1 MPDPAHGFPVL
12 VFGGSS
18 QIGHF
23 LLPRLLAR
31 GASVTA
37 LSRHARASQPGLRWL
52 QGGLPDALPRELPH
66 PRAIVSFGPLMP
78 FAEWLARADF
88 GSEPPRVVAT
98 SSMSAETKRDSDV
111 PAERAIARLLH
122 DGEQAL
128 AAACARHGAPWTV
141 LRPTLVYG
149 AGLDK
154 SLSPIARRAWRTR
167 VFPLPA
173 GRGMR
178 QPVHAD
184 DIALAVLAALDRP
197 ASAGHILPIGG
208 GERLPADEMFARVRQ
223 TLPHAN
229 LPLQLPAWLLRAG
242 QRFAPAK
249 LRGPLQRL
257 DADLVADNGE
267 LERLLGVAPRA
278 FQPTAEMW
286 FPAKQ

>member
-1 MPDPAHGFPVL
+1 MTVL

-31 GASVTA
+31 GVAVTA
-37 LSRHARASQPGLRWL
+37 LSRHACAPQPGLRWL
-52 QGGLPDALPRELPH
+52 HGSLPDAVPGDLPAPT
-66 PRAIVSFGPLMP
+66 AILSFGPLGP
-78 FAEWLARADF
+78 FAAWLARADF
-88 GSEPPRVVAT
+88 GSEPPRVIAT
-98 SSMSAETKRDSDV
+98 SSMSAETKFDSAQ
-111 PAERAIARLLH
+111 PAERAIAQQLR
-122 DGEQAL
+122 DGERAL
-128 AAACARHGAPWTV
+128 ATACARHGAPWTV

-173 GRGMR
+173 GRGLR

-184 DIALAVLAALDRP
+184 DIALAVLAALDCP
-197 ASAGHILPIGG
+197 ASAGRILPIGG
-208 GERLPADEMFARVRQ
+208 GERLSARAMFARVRN

-229 LPLQLPAWLLRAG
+229 LPLPLPRWLLHAG
-242 QRFAPAK
+242 QRLAPAK
-249 LRGPLQRL
+249 LRGPLARL

-267 LERLLGVAPRA
+267 LERLLGIRPRA

-286 FPAKQ
+286 FPAKE

>member
-1 MPDPAHGFPVL
+1 MTVL

-31 GASVTA
+31 GAAVTA
-37 LSRHARASQPGLRWL
+37 VSRHARASQAGLRWL
-52 QGGLPDALPRELPH
+52 QGSLPDAVPGELPM
-66 PRAIVSFGPLMP
+66 PSAIVSFGPLGP
-78 FAEWLARADF
+78 FADWLARADF

-98 SSMSAETKRDSDV
+98 SSMSAETKRDSAM
-111 PAERAIARLLH
+111 PAERAVAQQLR

-141 LRPTLVYG
+141 LRPTLIYG

-167 VFPLPA
+167 IFPLPA
-173 GRGMR
+173 GRGLR

-184 DIALAVLAALDRP
+184 DIALAVLAALDNP
-197 ASAGHILPIGG
+197 ASAGRILPIGG
-208 GERLPADEMFARVRQ
+208 GERLSARDMFARVRQ

-229 LPLQLPAWLLRAG
+229 LPLPLPAWLLHAG
-242 QRFAPAK
+242 QRVAPPK

-257 DADLVADNGE
+257 DADLVADNDE
-267 LERLLGVAPRA
+267 LERLLGIRPRP
-278 FQPTAEMW
+278 FQVKAEMW
-286 FPAKQ
+286 FPVRE

>member
-1 MPDPAHGFPVL
+1 MTVL

-23 LLPRLLAR
+23 LLPRLLAH
-31 GASVTA
+31 GATVTA
-37 LSRHARASQPGLRWL
+37 LSRHARTSQTGLRWL
-52 QGGLPDALPRELPH
+52 QGSLPDALPRELPR
-66 PRAIVSFGPLMP
+66 PAAIISFGPLGP
-78 FAEWLARADF
+78 FAQWLARTDF
-88 GSEPPRVVAT
+88 GSEPPRVIAT
-98 SSMSAETKRDSDV
+98 SSMSAETKRDSAM
-111 PAERAIARLLH
+111 PAERALAQQLR

-141 LRPTLVYG
+141 LRPTLIYG

-173 GRGMR
+173 GRGLR

-184 DIALAVLAALDRP
+184 DIALAVLAALACP
-197 ASAGHILPIGG
+197 ASAGRILPIGG
-208 GERLPADEMFARVRQ
+208 GERLTAHEMFARVRN

-229 LPLQLPAWLLRAG
+229 LLLPLPSWLLHAG

-249 LRGPLQRL
+249 LRGPLARL
-257 DADLVADNGE
+257 DADLIADNGE
-267 LERLLGVAPRA
+267 LERLLGVTPRA
-278 FQPTAEMW
+278 FRPEAEMW
-286 FPAKQ
+286 FPVKR

>member
-1 MPDPAHGFPVL
+1 MPVL

-18 QIGHF
+18 QIGRF

-31 GASVTA
+31 GAVVTA
-37 LSRHARASQPGLRWL
+37 VSRRARAPQPGLRWL
-52 QGGLPDALPRELPH
+52 QGSLPNALPRDLPH
-66 PRAIVSFGPLMP
+66 PSAIVSFGPLLP
-78 FAEWLARADF
+78 FAEWLSRADF

-98 SSMSAETKRDSDV
+98 SSMSAETKRDSGV
-111 PAERAIARLLH
+111 PAERAIAKLLQ

-128 AAACARHGAPWTV
+128 AGACARHGAPWTV
-141 LRPTLVYG
+141 LRPTLIYG

-173 GRGMR
+173 GRGLR

-184 DIALAVLAALDRP
+184 DLALAVLAALETP
-197 ASAGHILPIGG
+197 ASAGRILSIGG
-208 GERLPADEMFARVRQ
+208 GERFTACEMFARVRR

-229 LPLQLPAWLLRAG
+229 LPLPLPAWLLHAG

-249 LRGPLQRL
+249 WRGPLARL
-257 DADLVADNGE
+257 DMDLVADNGE
-267 LERLLGVAPRA
+267 IERLLDVAPRA
-278 FQPTAEMW
+278 FQPTADMW
-286 FPAKQ
+286 FPARE

>member
-1 MPDPAHGFPVL
+1 MTVL

-18 QIGHF
+18 QIGRF

-31 GASVTA
+31 GAAAMAV
-37 LSRHARASQPGLRWL
+37 SRRTHASQPGLRWL
-52 QGGLPDALPRELPH
+52 QGSLPDALPAELPH
-66 PRAIVSFGPLMP
+66 PAAIVSFGPIGP
-78 FAEWLARADF
+78 FAQWLARADF
-88 GSEPPRVVAT
+88 GSEPPRVIAT
-98 SSMSAETKRDSDV
+98 SSMSAETKRESAM
-111 PAERAIARLLH
+111 PAERAVAQQLR

-141 LRPTLVYG
+141 LRPTLIYG

-173 GRGMR
+173 GRGLR

-184 DIALAVLAALDRP
+184 DIALAVLAALDCP
-197 ASAGHILPIGG
+197 ASAGRILSIGG
-208 GERLPADEMFARVRQ
+208 GERLTAGEMFARVRR

-229 LPLQLPAWLLRAG
+229 LPLPLPAWLLHAG
-242 QRFAPAK
+242 QRLAPAK
-249 LRGPLQRL
+249 LRGPLARL
-257 DADLVADNGE
+257 DADLIADNDE
-267 LERLLGVAPRA
+267 LERLLGVTPRG

-286 FPAKQ
+286 FPERV

>member
-1 MPDPAHGFPVL
+1 MTVL

-31 GASVTA
+31 GATVTA
-37 LSRHARASQPGLRWL
+37 LSRHAHASRPGLRWL
-52 QGGLPDALPRELPH
+52 QGSLPDALPAELPH
-66 PRAIVSFGPLMP
+66 PAAIVCFGPIGQ
-78 FAEWLARADF
+78 FADWLARADF
-88 GSEPPRVVAT
+88 GSEPPRVIAT
-98 SSMSAETKRDSDV
+98 SSMSAETKRDSAV
-111 PAERAIARLLH
+111 PAERVLAQQLR

-128 AAACARHGAPWTV
+128 AAACARHGSPWTV

-173 GRGMR
+173 GHGLR

-184 DIALAVLAALDRP
+184 DIALAVLAALDCP

-208 GERLPADEMFARVRQ
+208 GERLSAGEMFARVRR

-229 LPLQLPAWLLRAG
+229 LPLYLPSWLLHAG
-242 QRFAPAK
+242 QRLAPAK
-249 LRGPLQRL
+249 LRGPLARL
-257 DADLVADNGE
+257 DVDLIADNSE
-267 LERLLGVAPRA
+267 LERLLGITPRA
-278 FQPTAEMW
+278 FRPEAEMW
-286 FPAKQ
+286 FPVKG

>member
-1 MPDPAHGFPVL
+1 MTVL

-31 GASVTA
+31 GATVTA
-37 LSRHARASQPGLRWL
+37 LSRHARTSQAGLRWV
-52 QGGLPDALPRELPH
+52 QGSLPDALPAELPH
-66 PRAIVSFGPLMP
+66 PAAIVSFGPLGP
-78 FAEWLARADF
+78 FAQWLARTGF
-88 GSEPPRVVAT
+88 GSEPPRVIAT
-98 SSMSAETKRDSDV
+98 SSMSAETKRDSAMPV
-111 PAERAIARLLH
+111 ERALAQQLR

-141 LRPTLVYG
+141 LRPTLIYG
-149 AGLDK
+149 AGLDN

-173 GRGMR
+173 GRGLR

-184 DIALAVLAALDRP
+184 DIALAVLAALDCP
-197 ASAGHILPIGG
+197 ASAGRILPIGG
-208 GERLPADEMFARVRQ
+208 GERLSAHDMFVRVRQ

-229 LPLQLPAWLLRAG
+229 LPLPLPAWLLHAG
-242 QRFAPAK
+242 QRIAPAK
-249 LRGPLQRL
+249 LRGPLARL

-267 LERLLGVAPRA
+267 LERLLGVTPRT
-278 FQPTAEMW
+278 FRPEAEMW
-286 FPAKQ
+286 FPVKR

>member
-1 MPDPAHGFPVL
+1 MSRLSVL

-23 LLPRLLAR
+23 LLPRLVAS

-37 LSRHARASQPGLRWL
+37 LSRHTRASQPGLRWL
-52 QGGLPDALPRELPH
+52 HGNLPDALPDELPH
-66 PRAIVSFGPLMP
+66 PSAVISFGPLRP
-78 FAEWLARADF
+78 FADWLARMEF
-88 GSEPPRVVAT
+88 GSEPPRVIAT
-98 SSMSAETKRDSDV
+98 SSMSAETKRDSGE
-111 PAERAIARLLH
+111 PAERAISQQLR

-141 LRPTLVYG
+141 LRPTLIYG

-178 QPVHAD
+178 QPVHAE
-184 DIALAVLAALDRP
+184 DIALAVLAALDCP
-197 ASAGHILPIGG
+197 ASAGRILPIGG
-208 GERLPADEMFARVRQ
+208 GERLTAHDMFARVRQ

-229 LPLQLPAWLLRAG
+229 LPIALPAWLLHAG

-249 LRGPLQRL
+249 LRGPLARL
-257 DADLVADNGE
+257 DADLIADNSE
-267 LERLLGVAPRA
+267 LERLLGVTPRA
-278 FQPTAEMW
+278 FQPTADMW
-286 FPAKQ
+286 FPARG

>member
-1 MPDPAHGFPVL
+1 MTLL

-23 LLPRLLAR
+23 LLPRLLDR

-37 LSRHARASQPGLRWL
+37 LSRHARPSQPRLRWL
-52 QGGLPDALPRELPH
+52 QGSLPDALPAELPQ
-66 PRAIVSFGPLMP
+66 PAAILSFGPIGP
-78 FAEWLARADF
+78 FAAWLARVDF
-88 GSEPPRVVAT
+88 GSEPPRVIAT
-98 SSMSAETKRDSDV
+98 SSMSAETKRDSGV
-111 PAERAIARLLH
+111 PAERAVAQQLR

-141 LRPTLVYG
+141 LRPTLIYG

-173 GRGMR
+173 GRGLR

-184 DIALAVLAALDRP
+184 DIALAVLAALDNP
-197 ASAGHILPIGG
+197 ASAGRILPIGG
-208 GERLPADEMFARVRQ
+208 GERLSAGEMFARVRQ

-229 LPLQLPAWLLRAG
+229 LPLPVPGWLLHAG
-242 QRFAPAK
+242 QRVAPQK

-267 LERLLGVAPRA
+267 LERLLGIQPRPFRVEA
-278 FQPTAEMW
+278 GMW
-286 FPAKQ
+286 FPVKG

>member
-1 MPDPAHGFPVL
+1 MSIL

-18 QIGHF
+18 QIGRF
-23 LLPRLLAR
+23 LLPRLLAH
-31 GASVTA
+31 GAVVTA
-37 LSRHARASQPGLRWL
+37 VSRRTRTPQPGLRWL

-66 PRAIVSFGPLMP
+66 PSAIVSFGPLQP
-78 FAEWLARADF
+78 FAEWLSRADF
-88 GSEPPRVVAT
+88 GSEPPRVIAT

-111 PAERAIARLLH
+111 AAERAIAQQLR

-141 LRPTLVYG
+141 LRPTLIYG

-173 GRGMR
+173 GRGLR

-184 DIALAVLAALDRP
+184 DIALAVIAALASP
-197 ASAGHILPIGG
+197 ASAGRILSIGG
-208 GERLPADEMFARVRQ
+208 GEQLTAREMFTRVRQ

-229 LPLQLPAWLLRAG
+229 LPLPLPAWLLHAG
-242 QRFAPAK
+242 QRFAPVK
-249 LRGPLQRL
+249 LRGPLARL

-267 LERLLGVAPRA
+267 LERLLGVAPRG
-278 FQPTAEMW
+278 FQPTADMW
-286 FPAKQ
+286 FPAKG